1 MKIHL
6 NPVNAFR
13 LFVIV
18 CLVFSAVV
26 LPANPPMVVSAQA
39 PLQEETPPVDTPLPD
54 PTEVN

>member
-1 MKIHL
+1 MKIDL

-26 LPANPPMVVSAQA
+26 LPAHPPSSVYAQ
-39 PLQEETPPVDTPLPD
+39 PLLQEETPTP
-54 PTEVN
+54 TQEEVR